1 MRSAGNGCLTLW
13 VAGAL
18 AAALATGLGSRGSPD
33 GPNGLSQVSERHD
46 PDSKDSSISSRQEEE
61 EAGTGAIVLD
71 RSHDGHFYAD
81 TEING
86 QTIRMLVDTGAS
98 AIALARDDARRA
110 GVGISIGMPQV
121 IGQGAGGDVHGEVV
135 SLDRVALG
143 STAAEKVHAVVLD
156 EGQMSL
162 LGQSFLSKF
171 ESVEIK
177 GDKMVLR

>member
-1 MRSAGNGCLTLW
+1 MRSAGNGCLMLW

-18 AAALATGLGSRGSPD
+18 AAAVATGLGSRGPSD
-33 GPNGLSQVSERHD
+33 GPIGLSQASERHD
-46 PDSKDSSISSRQEEE
+46 PDSTESSISSGHDV
-61 EAGTGAIVLD
+61 EASTEAIVLD

-98 AIALARDDARRA
+98 AIALAREDARRA
-110 GVGISIGMPQV
+110 GIGVSIGMPQV

-143 STAAEKVHAVVLD
+143 GTEAEKVHAVVLD
-156 EGQMSL
+156 QGQVSL

-177 GDKMVLR
+177 GDQMVLR